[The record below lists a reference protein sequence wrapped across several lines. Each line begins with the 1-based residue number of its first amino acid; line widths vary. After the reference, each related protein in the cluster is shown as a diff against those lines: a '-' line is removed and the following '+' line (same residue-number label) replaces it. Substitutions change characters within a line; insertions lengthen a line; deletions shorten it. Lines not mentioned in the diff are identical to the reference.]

1 MEAKV
6 KVLIYEDSGQ
16 KQTFRLACETTAA
29 QANDLIGYYETFQD
43 LAVIKTSAEFEQL
56 VADPIGYYDE
66 TLRTGLNLQ
75 TPSNRTPDPETL
87 ARLYAYE
94 RSNYIAV
101 ISGLPVTQDCGPCK
115 SSRIIKR
122 AGKPAITSTRWN
134 AYRSYLTFTP
144 SGFVLNDEAIT
155 EYCQKFNYYAT
166 EPKQLEVVEL
176 FNQLVDALNRF
187 DAMSPLPQKDKE
199 ALTRMF
205 KIGIEHPPF
214 DGKFLI
220 NPQSLMEQIFKY

>member
-1 MEAKV
+1 MDKKILIFEDTGAKNQF
-6 KVLIYEDSGQ
+6 I
-16 KQTFRLACETTAA
+16 ANCETTAA

-43 LAVIKTSAEFEQL
+43 LAVINTSAEFEQL
-56 VADPIGYYDE
+56 VADPILYYDE

-75 TPSNRTPDPETL
+75 ATGNRTPDPETL

-122 AGKPAITSTRWN
+122 AGKPAITSARWE
-134 AYRSYLTFTP
+134 AYRDYLTFTP

-176 FNQLVDALNRF
+176 FNQLIDALNKF
-187 DAMSPLPQKDKE
+187 DEMTPLRQTDKE
-199 ALTRMF
+199 NLTRMF
-205 KIGIEHPPF
+205 KIGIERPPF

-220 NPQSLMEQIFKY
+220 EPRMLMELVFKY

>member
-43 LAVIKTSAEFEQL
+43 LAVINTSAEFEQL

-144 SGFVLNDEAIT
+144 SGFVLNEAEIEKHCERFKT
-155 EYCQKFNYYAT
+155 FAENEQQIK
-166 EPKQLEVVEL
+166 VVDHY
-176 FNQLVDALNRF
+176 NALVSILNSH
-187 DAMSPLPQKDKE
+187 DAMFPLAPTDKE
-199 ALTRMF
+199 LLTRIF
-205 KIGIEHPPF
+205 GLHIEHPPYQ
-214 DGKFLI
+214 GRFLI
-220 NPQSLMEQIFKY
+220 NSEHLRNSIYK

>member
-43 LAVIKTSAEFEQL
+43 LAVINTSAEFEQL

-134 AYRSYLTFTP
+134 AYRNYLTFTP

-205 KIGIEHPPF
+205 KIGIERPPH
-214 DGKFLI
+214 DGRFLI
-220 NPQSLMEQIFKY
+220 DQLSLRDEVFKY

>member
-1 MEAKV
+1 MN
-6 KVLIYEDSGQ
+6 KVLIYEDNGQ

-43 LAVIKTSAEFEQL
+43 LAVINTSAEFEQL
-56 VADPIGYYDE
+56 VADPILYYDE

-94 RSNYIAV
+94 RPNYIAV

-134 AYRSYLTFTP
+134 AYRNYLTFTP
-144 SGFVLNDEAIT
+144 SGFELNDEAIT
-155 EYCQKFNYYAT
+155 EYCKKFDYYAT

-176 FNQLVDALNRF
+176 FNQLIVVLNRIDAL
-187 DAMSPLPQKDKE
+187 SPLAPTDKE
-199 ALTRMF
+199 NLTRMF
-205 KIGIEHPPF
+205 GIAIEHPPYV
-214 DGKFLI
+214 GKFLI